1 MRVQHFIL
9 ASFLLIISPTSQAV
23 KSYGKLNHNTSY
35 SDLEIRRTS
44 GNNSCRL
51 SITVQNESRT
61 LRDAV
66 GVKLYAFDIH
76 KNLLWSK
83 YLSIGTLGPKGKASA
98 HSRVRP
104 CTEDHPYQMQFK
116 VYH

>member
-1 MRVQHFIL
+1 MRMPHL
-9 ASFLLIISPTSQAV
+9 LLIGLLLAASPFTHAV
-23 KSYGKLNHNTSY
+23 KSYGEINANTRY

-44 GNNSCRL
+44 SNNTCHLR
-51 SITVQNESRT
+51 ITLHNESRK

-66 GVKLYAFDIH
+66 GVRVYAFDIH
-76 KNLLWSK
+76 KNLLWSD

-98 HSRVRP
+98 RSRVRS
-104 CTEDHPYQMQFK
+104 CTEDHPYTVQFK